1 MKFVFCLDSG
11 TFSTDLSPA
20 RAIRRLHVLL
30 EPASIPCSNVKN
42 HQCQDA
48 QSIQRTQRQPL
59 LKHKDNS
66 CVCHGNHDTVLQV
79 LGLYVIWTSGF
90 ARISVRLR
98 RISCGALLGFFR
110 VCGLTFVDIF
120 VRVRYSACGALRHR
134 IPHDRNGKHG
144 KNGTAAGREDIR

>member
-90 ARISVRLR
+90 AQYFGATSPHLMWSSSRLL
-98 RISCGALLGFFR
+98 SCLW
-110 VCGLTFVDIF
+110 
-120 VRVRYSACGALRHR
+120 
-134 IPHDRNGKHG
+134 P
-144 KNGTAAGREDIR
+144 DIRGHLCTGQVLRLWSAPTPNSA